1 MQNFLQSLKIRSYRS
16 QLDFVSSYLDGET
29 QVFYPFLTF
38 AKLMPNASEALRINF
53 APITIFSGGNGT
65 GKSTL
70 LNIIA
75 ELLGAGR
82 AAPFN
87 TSRFFSVFS
96 KGDEKNESFASVVF
110 EKEPK
115 HIRII
120 TSDDIFKSLIQ
131 TREKNDELANK
142 REALMEEYF
151 SIKHPK
157 TIEDAQKIREKY
169 PIYDRYLFE
178 KFQNVHKMTLSGYIK
193 FYVGKDTRT
202 YSNGESVKLFFSD
215 LFQDD
220 GLYLLDEPENS
231 LSPQSQ
237 ILLHDLIFEYSRFQN
252 CQFILA
258 THSPF
263 LLGLPAAKIF
273 DLDSSPLQVSK
284 FEKLKCVRDLA
295 RFLQDRRQMRHDD
308 EFKNNDEA

>member
-1 MQNFLQSLKIRSYRS
+1 M
-16 QLDFVSSYLDGET
+16 DFVSSCLDGET

-38 AKLMPNASEALRINF
+38 AKLMSNASEDLKINF

-82 AAPFN
+82 SAPFN
-87 TSRFFSVFS
+87 TSRFFSFFS
-96 KGDEKNESFASVVF
+96 KGDEKYEPFASVVF

-115 HIRII
+115 YIRII
-120 TSDDIFKSLIQ
+120 TSDDIFNSLIQ
-131 TREKNDELANK
+131 TRKKNDELANK
-142 REALMEEYF
+142 REALMQEYF

-157 TIEDAQKIREKY
+157 TTEDAQKVREKY
-169 PIYDRYLFE
+169 PIYDHYLFE
-178 KFQNVHKMTLSGYIK
+178 KFRNAHKMTLSGYVK
-193 FYVGKDTRT
+193 FYLGKDTRT

-215 LFQDD
+215 LFQDE

-273 DLDSSPLQVSK
+273 DLDSSPLRVSK

-295 RFLQDRRQMRHDD
+295 RFLQDRRQMSHDD
-308 EFKNNDEA
+308 KKDTDQI